1 MDLDCKHRLVE
12 ARGTSRIETTAMRNP
27 EPGGGCERSMSMSK
41 TNLQMTRRVA
51 VFDDG
56 CMRGRAM
63 LGFQG
68 GSHMSSER
76 KEWRWGFADLRR

>member
-1 MDLDCKHRLVE
+1 M
-12 ARGTSRIETTAMRNP
+12 GTTVMRNP

-41 TNLQMTRRVA
+41 TNLQMTRRVV

-63 LGFQG
+63 LGIREG
-68 GSHMSSER
+68 VT
-76 KEWRWGFADLRR
+76 